1 MVPKIF
7 EIFAKKFAG
16 PGNPLENKGKPL
28 QKKSRKK
35 EMARKPSRATSGRK
49 IFLAG

>member
-28 QKKSRKK
+28 QKNLTKK
-35 EMARKPSRATSGRK
+35 KWRGNPPAPPPGEKY
-49 IFLAG
+49 F

>member
-28 QKKSRKK
+28 QKISQKRNGA
-35 EMARKPSRATSGRK
+35 ETLPRHLRRK